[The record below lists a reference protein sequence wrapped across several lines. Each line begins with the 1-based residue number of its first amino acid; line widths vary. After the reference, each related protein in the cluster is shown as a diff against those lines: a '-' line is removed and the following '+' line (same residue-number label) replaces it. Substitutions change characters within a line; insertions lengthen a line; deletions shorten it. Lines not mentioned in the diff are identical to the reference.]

1 MYPYAI
7 SMLVYIDGYYG
18 VTITT
23 TDVIDIAD
31 TCIEMHQTSCIY
43 TCVNRCSI
51 LLSVPLS
58 NYIHVFQRSN
68 NCFSGIHVCS
78 WKEGQKVKWSIC
90 LHMYI
95 YMRSGAFLYMYLLIV
110 AMNTTS
116 TSTFTQSLTS
126 CGPDRVEPL

>member
-18 VTITT
+18 VMITT

-31 TCIEMHQTSCIY
+31 TCIEMHQSSCVY

-58 NYIHVFQRSN
+58 NYIHVFQSRNYSHEHNKHIHIHTESN
-68 NCFSGIHVCS
+68 FM
-78 WKEGQKVKWSIC
+78 WP
-90 LHMYI
+90 
-95 YMRSGAFLYMYLLIV
+95 R
-110 AMNTTS
+110 
-116 TSTFTQSLTS
+116 
-126 CGPDRVEPL
+126 